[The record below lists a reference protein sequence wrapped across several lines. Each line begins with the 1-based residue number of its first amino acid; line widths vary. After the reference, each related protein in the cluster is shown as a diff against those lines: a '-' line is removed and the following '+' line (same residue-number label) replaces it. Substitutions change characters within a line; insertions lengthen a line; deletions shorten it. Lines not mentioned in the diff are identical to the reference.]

1 MRINLEEISDADQG
15 RDPQLLARTSPWT
28 RSAPIVELG
37 DGIARIYGMR
47 GAMAMEMLEFETGV
61 FGLALNLEEDSV
73 GAVILGNYLDLHEG
87 GKVRRTG
94 RVLEVPVGHELI
106 GTGGQPAGHSHRRQG
121 RVEGRPHPAGGVQGA
136 RHPRPPVG
144 QGAAADRA

>member
-1 MRINLEEISDADQG
+1 MRINLEEMS
-15 RDPQLLARTSPWT
+15 ARIKQEITNYSKNLT
-28 RSAPIVELG
+28 MDEVGTIVELG

-94 RVLEVPVGHELI
+94 RVLEVPV
-106 GTGGQPAGHSHRRQG
+106 
-121 RVEGRPHPAGGVQGA
+121 
-136 RHPRPPVG
+136 
-144 QGAAADRA
+144 

>member
-1 MRINLEEISDADQG
+1 MRINLEEIS
-15 RDPQLLARTSPWT
+15 T
-28 RSAPIVELG
+28 RIRQEISNYSKNLSMDEVGTIVELG

-61 FGLALNLEEDSV
+61 YGLALNLEEDSI
-73 GAVILGNYLDLHEG
+73 GAVILGDYVNLHEG

-106 GTGGQPAGHSHRRQG
+106 GRVVNPLGIPIDDAGEVKTTRT
-121 RVEGRPHPAGGVQGA
+121 RPV
-136 RHPRPPVG
+136 
-144 QGAAADRA
+144 